1 MANNWRES
9 NLDFLHAGEN
19 SLQWKRNEEREE
31 YDTLK
36 KRNFISKCKERKKKA
51 HVRVQF
57 NFLRREKELRR
68 SGARPV
74 VFVHPRGFVLEK
86 ETSDNNGRP

>member
-1 MANNWRES
+1 MKTRYSGRGMKREKNTTLLKS
-9 NLDFLHAGEN
+9 ET
-19 SLQWKRNEEREE
+19 SSRSIKRE
-31 YDTLK
+31 
-36 KRNFISKCKERKKKA
+36 KKKA

-74 VFVHPRGFVLEK
+74 VFVHSRGFVLEG

>member
-1 MANNWRES
+1 MIFSTQIKLVTAVEEG
-9 NLDFLHAGEN
+9 A
-19 SLQWKRNEEREE
+19 RNEREE

-36 KRNFISKCKERKKKA
+36 SETSSRSVKKKA

-57 NFLRREKELRR
+57 NFLRREKELGRIR
-68 SGARPV
+68 GGEGV
-74 VFVHPRGFVLEK
+74 ELVFVHPRGFVLEG